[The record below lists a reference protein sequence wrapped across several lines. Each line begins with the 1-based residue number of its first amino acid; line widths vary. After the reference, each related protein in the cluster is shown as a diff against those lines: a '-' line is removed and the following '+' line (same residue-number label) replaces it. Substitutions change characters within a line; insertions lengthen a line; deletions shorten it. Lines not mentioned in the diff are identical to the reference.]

1 MVFTHSKTYILGM
14 AAGIFILM
22 GCSSAR
28 ADDAK
33 VKKLTQANVKEFIEN
48 TTDLTTGN
56 SRSLSPDKVRTYLEK
71 HLENKAKFKSIMK
84 YKIPGLPVQ
93 EAVLNLDKD
102 GFMKSVVE
110 GSESIEG
117 YENLVEITEVKV
129 ASNGKKAFVKTA
141 STEYAS
147 MAIPT
152 ETGGTENVPIEGV
165 SECTQIISLN
175 KGVIQMYSANCIT
188 NVEFLEY

>member
-1 MVFTHSKTYILGM
+1 MVFIHSKTYILGM

-22 GCSSAR
+22 GCNLAW

-33 VKKLTQANVKEFIEN
+33 IKKLTENNVKEFIEN
-48 TTDLTTGN
+48 TSDLTAGN
-56 SRSLSPDKVRTYLEK
+56 SKSLSPEKVQTYLEK
-71 HLENKAKFKSIMK
+71 HLEDKARFKSIMK

-93 EAVLNLDKD
+93 EAVLNLDKEE
-102 GFMKSVVE
+102 FMKSVIE
-110 GSESIEG
+110 GSEAIEG
-117 YENLVEITEVKV
+117 YENLVEITEIKV
-129 ASNGKKAFVKTA
+129 ASNGKKAFVKTEG
-141 STEYAS
+141 TEYAS

-152 ETGGTENVPIEGV
+152 KTGGTEYVPIEGV

-188 NVEFLEY
+188 NIEFLEY